1 MNIGDMI
8 LKLRKEKGLSQEE
21 VAEKL
26 NVTRQTVS
34 KWETGESK
42 PDFDKIIPLCDLFSI
57 TTEELLRGRKLE
69 CEKELE
75 QDKEYI
81 QRDIKKERAKVLS
94 ISTFLYFL
102 AVIWIVFMEALNI
115 LDSDLVV
122 CGFLLI
128 CAIATSILIYHFVST
143 KKDVI
148 KEDRKK
154 DIKTKEIDGIIALIF
169 TFFYLYLS
177 FTTMMWHITWLIWI
191 VYSIVIKI
199 VHLIILLNKEGKDE

>member
-57 TTEELLRGRKLE
+57 TTEELLRGKKLE
-69 CEKELE
+69 EIKEEKVP
-75 QDKEYI
+75 KK
-81 QRDIKKERAKVLS
+81 DIKKERAKVLS
-94 ISTFLYFL
+94 ICTFLYFL
-102 AVIWIVFMEALNI
+102 SISWIIFMES
-115 LDSDLVV
+115 LDIIESEYVV

-128 CAIATSILIYHFVST
+128 CVASTSILIYHFVST
-143 KKDVI
+143 KKEME
-148 KEDRKK
+148 KEERKK
-154 DIKTKEIDGIIALIF
+154 DEKEKEIDGIIALIF
-169 TFFYLYLS
+169 TFLYLYLS

-199 VHLIILLNKEGKDE
+199 IHFIILLSRGDFDE

>member
-8 LKLRKEKGLSQEE
+8 LKLRQEKGLSQEE

-57 TTEELLRGRKLE
+57 TTEELLRGKKLE
-69 CEKELE
+69 EIKEEKVP
-75 QDKEYI
+75 KK
-81 QRDIKKERAKVLS
+81 DIKKERAKVLS
-94 ISTFLYFL
+94 ICTFLYFL
-102 AVIWIVFMEALNI
+102 SISWIIFMES
-115 LDSDLVV
+115 LDIIESEYVV

-128 CAIATSILIYHFVST
+128 CVASTSILIYHFVST
-143 KKDVI
+143 KKEME
-148 KEDRKK
+148 KEERKK
-154 DIKTKEIDGIIALIF
+154 DEKEKEIDGIIALIF
-169 TFFYLYLS
+169 TFLYLYLS

-199 VHLIILLNKEGKDE
+199 IHFIILLSRGDFDE

>member
-57 TTEELLRGRKLE
+57 TTEELLRGKKSE
-69 CEKELE
+69 EIKEEKAP
-75 QDKEYI
+75 KK
-81 QRDIKKERAKVLS
+81 DIKKERAKVLS
-94 ISTFLYFL
+94 ICTFLYFL
-102 AVIWIVFMEALNI
+102 SISWIIFMES
-115 LDSDLVV
+115 LDIIESEYVV

-128 CAIATSILIYHFVST
+128 CAASTSILIYHFVST
-143 KKDVI
+143 KKERE
-148 KEDRKK
+148 KEERKK
-154 DIKTKEIDGIIALIF
+154 DEKEKEIDGIIALIF
-169 TFFYLYLS
+169 TFLYLYLS

-199 VHLIILLNKEGKDE
+199 IHFVILLSRGDFDE

>member
-21 VAEKL
+21 VAEEL

-57 TTEELLRGRKLE
+57 TTEELLRGKKLE
-69 CEKELE
+69 QERGLE
-75 QDKEYI
+75 QDKESI
-81 QRDIKKERAKVLS
+81 QRDIKRERAKVLS

-128 CAIATSILIYHFVST
+128 SAIATSILIYHFVST

-154 DIKTKEIDGIIALIF
+154 DTKTKEIDGIIALIF
-169 TFFYLYLS
+169 TFLYLYLS

-191 VYSIVIKI
+191 IYSIVIKI
-199 VHLIILLNKEGKDE
+199 VHLIILLNKENQDE

>member
-57 TTEELLRGRKLE
+57 TTEELLRGKRIEQKQ
-69 CEKELE
+69 EKENE
-75 QDKEYI
+75 IVGVNRK
-81 QRDIKKERAKVLS
+81 RDRAKVLS
-94 ISTFLYFL
+94 ISVFLYFF
-102 AVIWIVFMEALNI
+102 AVIWIVFMES
-115 LDSDLVV
+115 LDIIDSEFVV

-128 CAIATSILIYHFVST
+128 CAVATSILIYHFVST
-143 KKDVI
+143 KKDSQ
-148 KEDRKK
+148 KEEERKDDK
-154 DIKTKEIDGIIALIF
+154 NKELDGIIALIF
-169 TFFYLYLS
+169 TFLYLYIS

-191 VYSIVIKI
+191 IYSIVIKI
-199 VHLIILLNKEGKDE
+199 IHLILLLNKGDFHE